1 MIYKVCFII
10 ACFFALAGVAWA
22 GLNYESAYNYF
33 LIDQNLKIDHN
44 LSIGNA
50 FSSIPDSFS
59 ISRNL
64 LFANT
69 DDPTPFVSGNRQ
81 MNKNSLITNAISINS
96 SKDFEISA
104 IEGSLIFQ
112 PVPSSCLDPLNCS
125 MVLSMNKDLVINN
138 GLTFTPQVLNPISNT
153 IYVNRVLT
161 NEIALLS
168 NKTQYVLSSGKLL
181 LIDNSTGSG
190 TANITGSLKVGTN
203 DFCQLKTWNYLE
215 NVNNNGAL
223 YRYKDAELELDSGD
237 ACTDTHEKVLYS
249 KRACCDQGYYVYDI
263 DVSLGKMVCCR
274 FNPTNQILPP

>member
-1 MIYKVCFII
+1 MIYKICFII

-44 LSIGNA
+44 LSVGNT
-50 FSSIPDSFS
+50 FGSIPNSFA

-64 LFANT
+64 LFANPG
-69 DDPTPFVSGNRQ
+69 DSTPFVSGNRQ

-112 PVPSSCLDPLNCS
+112 STSGTSD
-125 MVLSMNKDLVINN
+125 MVLSINKDLVINN
-138 GLTFTPQVLNPISNT
+138 GLTFTLQVVNPLNNT

-161 NEIALLS
+161 NEIALLN
-168 NKTQYVLSSGKLL
+168 NKTQFELASGKQL
-181 LIDNSTGSG
+181 LIDNTSGSS
-190 TANITGSLKVGTN
+190 AYISSLKVGDK
-203 DFCQLKTWNYLE
+203 DFCELKIWNYLE
-215 NVNNNGAL
+215 NVGNSLRNVWAPDNG
-223 YRYKDAELELDSGD
+223 LEIDPNE

-249 KRACCDQGYYVYDI
+249 KRACCDQGYLVYNL
-263 DVSLGKMVCCR
+263 DVSRGEMICCK
-274 FNPTNQILPP
+274 FNPTKQILPQ